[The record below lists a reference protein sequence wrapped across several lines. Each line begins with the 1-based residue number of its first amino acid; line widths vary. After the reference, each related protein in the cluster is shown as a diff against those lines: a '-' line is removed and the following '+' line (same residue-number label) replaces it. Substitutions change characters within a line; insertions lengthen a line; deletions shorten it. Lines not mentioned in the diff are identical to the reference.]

1 MDISPT
7 IALIISLSAVCA
19 ASVAGGAAAIR
30 IRLGHRALQFALSA
44 VAGVMLG
51 VACFHMLPHAF
62 MARGSA
68 AVATHDGIEP
78 LMIAAVMGFTVMF
91 VLARFLDHHRHEP
104 VDAAGAAGGA
114 HACTHG
120 HHGHAHGAAHA
131 HGHAHV
137 AAAGHDDGLAG
148 GASAPAMLGRGGWIG
163 AFAGLGLHS
172 ALEGIAIAAAIELGA
187 REGHGALAG
196 FATVLVVLLHKPF
209 DAMTLSTMLAAAGAS
224 AARRHVMNA
233 VFAAIVP
240 LGAVAFALGVRG
252 DSSGMLGLALAF
264 SAGTFLC
271 IAAADLLPEL
281 QFHSHDRLGLTAAL
295 VAGLALA
302 WGIGRLEASTHSHEH
317 GAACT
322 DPSHGHSHDHGNG
335 HDHGHSDD
343 HDHSHDPGP

>member
-1 MDISPT
+1 VDIHPT
-7 IALIISLSAVCA
+7 IALIISLTAVCV
-19 ASVAGGAAAIR
+19 ASTAGGAIAIR
-30 IRLGHRALQFALSA
+30 VRLGHRALQFALSA

-62 MARGSA
+62 MARGPA
-68 AVATHDGIEP
+68 ALVTHGGIEP
-78 LMIAAVMGFTVMF
+78 VMIAAVLGFVVMF

-104 VDAAGAAGGA
+104 VESVGPEACGDGCAHDHGHGGHAPSRAHGAQGHAAGA
-114 HACTHG
+114 
-120 HHGHAHGAAHA
+120 HGA
-131 HGHAHV
+131 
-137 AAAGHDDGLAG
+137 D
-148 GASAPAMLGRGGWIG
+148 ASPAMVSRGGWIG

-224 AARRHVMNA
+224 TARRHAMNA

-240 LGAVAFALGVRG
+240 LGAAAFALGVRG
-252 DSSGMLGLALAF
+252 DGAGILGLALAF

-281 QFHSHDRLGLTAAL
+281 QFHSHDRLGLTASL
-295 VAGLALA
+295 VAGLGIA
-302 WGIGRLEASTHSHEH
+302 WGIGRLEAATHSHDH

-322 DPSHGHSHDHGNG
+322 DPSHDHG
-335 HDHGHSDD
+335 HDHGHN
-343 HDHSHDPGP
+343 HDHGHGEDHNHDHGDAPGH

>member
-7 IALIISLSAVCA
+7 IALIISLAVVCA
-19 ASVAGGAAAIR
+19 ASIAGGAAAIR
-30 IRLGHRALQFALSA
+30 VRLGHRALQFALSA

-68 AVATHDGIEP
+68 ALATHDGIEP
-78 LMIAAVMGFTVMF
+78 VMISAVLGFTVMF

-104 VDAAGAAGGA
+104 VDAVDAAAGGGHACGRGHHGHGHAHAHGSGAGAAGVSASGDDTGA
-114 HACTHG
+114 
-120 HHGHAHGAAHA
+120 GA
-131 HGHAHV
+131 G
-137 AAAGHDDGLAG
+137 
-148 GASAPAMLGRGGWIG
+148 AMLGRGGWIG

-187 REGHGALAG
+187 RDGHGALAG

-224 AARRHVMNA
+224 SARRHVMNV

-252 DSSGMLGLALAF
+252 DSSGILGLALAF

-295 VAGLALA
+295 VAGLGIA
-302 WGIGRLEASTHSHEH
+302 WGIGRLEAATHSHEH
-317 GAACT
+317 GASCT
-322 DPSHGHSHDHGNG
+322 DPSHDHSHDHGHSHDH
-335 HDHGHSDD
+335 D

>member
-1 MDISPT
+1 MDIPPT
-7 IALIISLSAVCA
+7 IALIISLAAVCA
-19 ASVAGGAAAIR
+19 ASIAGGAIAIR
-30 IRLGHRALQFALSA
+30 VRLGHRTLQFALSG

-62 MARGSA
+62 MARGTA
-68 AVATHDGIEP
+68 ALATHDGIEP
-78 LMIAAVMGFTVMF
+78 VMIAAMLGFVVMF

-104 VDAAGAAGGA
+104 VESGGPESESA
-114 HACTHG
+114 ACTHG
-120 HHGHAHGAAHA
+120 HGA
-131 HGHAHV
+131 HGHVAHSHS
-137 AAAGHDDGLAG
+137 AHATGAGTG
-148 GASAPAMLGRGGWIG
+148 GDTASPAMVSRGGWIG

-240 LGAVAFALGVRG
+240 LGAAAFALGVRG
-252 DSSGMLGLALAF
+252 DGAGILGLALAF

-295 VAGLALA
+295 VAGLGIA
-302 WGIGRLEASTHSHEH
+302 WGIGRLEAATHSHEH

-322 DPSHGHSHDHGNG
+322 DPSHDHGAGHDHDHDHNHDHG
-335 HDHGHSDD
+335 HDHGDA
-343 HDHSHDPGP
+343 PGH

>member
-1 MDISPT
+1 MDIPPT
-7 IALIISLSAVCA
+7 IALIISLAVVCA
-19 ASVAGGAAAIR
+19 ASIAGGAAAIR
-30 IRLGHRALQFALSA
+30 LRLGHRALQFALSA

-62 MARGSA
+62 MARGASA
-68 AVATHDGIEP
+68 AATHDGIEP
-78 LMIAAVMGFTVMF
+78 VMIAAVLGFTVMF

-104 VDAAGAAGGA
+104 VDAIDPSGAG
-114 HACTHG
+114 HACAHG
-120 HHGHAHGAAHA
+120 HHGHGHGDA
-131 HGHAHV
+131 HGHAH
-137 AAAGHDDGLAG
+137 GPDAG
-148 GASAPAMLGRGGWIG
+148 GGRGEPGASAMLGRGGWIG

-224 AARRHVMNA
+224 TARRHAMNI

-252 DSSGMLGLALAF
+252 DSSGILGLALAF

-295 VAGLALA
+295 VTGLAIA
-302 WGIGRLEASTHSHEH
+302 WGIGRLEAATHSHEH

-322 DPSHGHSHDHGNG
+322 DPSHDHGGSHN
-335 HDHGHSDD
+335 HDHGHD
-343 HDHSHDPGP
+343 HDHDHGHDPGP

>member
-7 IALIISLSAVCA
+7 IALIISLAVVCA
-19 ASVAGGAAAIR
+19 ASVAGGVAAIR

-62 MARGSA
+62 MARGSDA
-68 AVATHDGIEP
+68 LATHGGIEP
-78 LMIAAVMGFTVMF
+78 IMIAAVLGFTVMF

-104 VDAAGAAGGA
+104 VDESGHGA
-114 HACTHG
+114 HACGHG
-120 HHGHAHGAAHA
+120 GHGHAHAP
-131 HGHAHV
+131 
-137 AAAGHDDGLAG
+137 DG
-148 GASAPAMLGRGGWIG
+148 SAPVVGRGGWIG

-172 ALEGIAIAAAIELGA
+172 ALEGVAIAAAIELGA

-233 VFAAIVP
+233 LFAAIVP
-240 LGAVAFALGVRG
+240 LGAVAFALGVRD
-252 DSSGMLGLALAF
+252 DSSGILGLALAF

-295 VAGLALA
+295 VAGLAVA
-302 WGIGRLEASTHSHEH
+302 WGIGRLEAATHSHAH
-317 GAACT
+317 GASCT
-322 DPSHGHSHDHGNG
+322 DPSHDHGHDHGEG
-335 HDHGHSDD
+335 HDHGH
-343 HDHSHDPGP
+343 DPGP

>member
-1 MDISPT
+1 MDISPA
-7 IALIISLSAVCA
+7 IALIVSLAVVCA
-19 ASVAGGAAAIR
+19 ASIAGGAAAIR

-68 AVATHDGIEP
+68 ALATHEGIEP
-78 LMIAAVMGFTVMF
+78 VMIAAVLGFAVMF

-104 VDAAGAAGGA
+104 VDAAGAGGG
-114 HACTHG
+114 HSCSHG
-120 HHGHAHGAAHA
+120 HHGHAHPDAHA
-131 HGHAHV
+131 SASQS
-137 AAAGHDDGLAG
+137 DAG
-148 GASAPAMLGRGGWIG
+148 GGAAMLGRGGWIG

-224 AARRHVMNA
+224 SARRHAMNI

-252 DSSGMLGLALAF
+252 DSSGILGLALAF

-295 VAGLALA
+295 VAGLGIA
-302 WGIGRLEASTHSHEH
+302 WGIGRLEAATHSHEH

-322 DPSHGHSHDHGNG
+322 DPSHDHSHDHD

-343 HDHSHDPGP
+343 PGP

>member
-7 IALIISLSAVCA
+7 MALIGSLAAVCA
-19 ASVAGGAAAIR
+19 ASIIGGAAAIR
-30 IRLGHRALQFALSA
+30 IRLGHRALQFALSG

-51 VACFHMLPHAF
+51 VACFHMLPHAL
-62 MARGSA
+62 MARGAS
-68 AVATHDGIEP
+68 ATHEGIEP
-78 LMIAAVMGFTVMF
+78 VMIAAVLGFVLMF

-104 VDAAGAAGGA
+104 VPAADAAGGGHECA
-114 HACTHG
+114 HG
-120 HHGHAHGAAHA
+120 HHGHSHTHGDAAGPA
-131 HGHAHV
+131 
-137 AAAGHDDGLAG
+137 AAAGSD
-148 GASAPAMLGRGGWIG
+148 APVLGRGGWIG

-187 REGHGALAG
+187 RESHGALAG

-224 AARRHVMNA
+224 NARRHAMNV

-240 LGAVAFALGVRG
+240 LGAIAFALGVRG
-252 DSSGMLGLALAF
+252 DSSGLLGLALAF

-281 QFHSHDRLGLTAAL
+281 QFHSHDRFGLTAAL
-295 VAGLALA
+295 VAGLGIA
-302 WGIGRLEASTHSHEH
+302 WGIGRLEAATHAHEH

-322 DPSHGHSHDHGNG
+322 DPAHDHAHGHEGGAHH
-335 HDHGHSDD
+335 D

>member
-1 MDISPT
+1 M
-7 IALIISLSAVCA
+7 V
-19 ASVAGGAAAIR
+19 
-30 IRLGHRALQFALSA
+30 
-44 VAGVMLG
+44 
-51 VACFHMLPHAF
+51 
-62 MARGSA
+62 
-68 AVATHDGIEP
+68 
-78 LMIAAVMGFTVMF
+78 
-91 VLARFLDHHRHEP
+91 
-104 VDAAGAAGGA
+104 
-114 HACTHG
+114 
-120 HHGHAHGAAHA
+120 
-131 HGHAHV
+131 
-137 AAAGHDDGLAG
+137 
-148 GASAPAMLGRGGWIG
+148 GRGGWIG

-252 DSSGMLGLALAF
+252 DGAGILGLALAF

-295 VAGLALA
+295 VAGLGIA
-302 WGIGRLEASTHSHEH
+302 WGIGRLEAATHSHEH
-317 GAACT
+317 GGACT
-322 DPSHGHSHDHGNG
+322 DPSHDHSHDHDHDHDHG
-335 HDHGHSDD
+335 HDHGDA
-343 HDHSHDPGP
+343 PGH

>member
-1 MDISPT
+1 MDIPPT
-7 IALIISLSAVCA
+7 IALIISLAAVCV
-19 ASVAGGAAAIR
+19 ASVLGGAASIR
-30 IRLGHRALQFALSA
+30 IRLGHRALQFALSG

-62 MARGSA
+62 MARGA
-68 AVATHDGIEP
+68 QAVATHDGIEP
-78 LMIAAVMGFTVMF
+78 VMVAAVLGFVVMF

-104 VDAAGAAGGA
+104 VEAIDPASGGHSCAHGSHGHAQGAGDSHGHVHA
-114 HACTHG
+114 HA
-120 HHGHAHGAAHA
+120 HAHGASA
-131 HGHAHV
+131 GSG
-137 AAAGHDDGLAG
+137 AA
-148 GASAPAMLGRGGWIG
+148 APAMLGRGGWIG

-224 AARRHVMNA
+224 NARRHAMNVA
-233 VFAAIVP
+233 FAAIVP
-240 LGAVAFALGVRG
+240 LGAAAFALGVRG
-252 DSSGMLGLALAF
+252 DGAGILGLALAF

-295 VAGLALA
+295 VAGLGIA
-302 WGIGRLEASTHSHEH
+302 WGIGRLEAATHSHEH
-317 GAACT
+317 GASCT
-322 DPSHGHSHDHGNG
+322 DPSHSHGHGDHSHGDHSHDH
-335 HDHGHSDD
+335 DHG
-343 HDHSHDPGP
+343 HDPGP

>member
-7 IALIISLSAVCA
+7 IALIISLAVVCA

-62 MARGSA
+62 MARGPS

-78 LMIAAVMGFTVMF
+78 VMIAAVLGFIVMF

-104 VDAAGAAGGA
+104 VDADGGA
-114 HACTHG
+114 HACSHG
-120 HHGHAHGAAHA
+120 HHGHVHA
-131 HGHAHV
+131 HGSGAGAAAASAAG
-137 AAAGHDDGLAG
+137 AAAGAG
-148 GASAPAMLGRGGWIG
+148 APAMLGRGGWIG

-224 AARRHVMNA
+224 AARRHVMNV

-240 LGAVAFALGVRG
+240 LGAAAFALGVRG
-252 DSSGMLGLALAF
+252 DSSGILGLALAF

-295 VAGLALA
+295 VAGLGIA
-302 WGIGRLEASTHSHEH
+302 WGIGRLEAATHSHEH
-317 GAACT
+317 GASCT
-322 DPSHGHSHDHGNG
+322 DPSHDHGHSHDH
-335 HDHGHSDD
+335 D

>member
-1 MDISPT
+1 MPADISPT
-7 IALIISLSAVCA
+7 IALIVSLAAVCV
-19 ASVAGGAAAIR
+19 ASIGGGAAAIR

-68 AVATHDGIEP
+68 ATASHDGIEP
-78 LMIAAVMGFTVMF
+78 VMISAVLGFTVMF

-104 VDAAGAAGGA
+104 VDAVGAVGGAA
-114 HACTHG
+114 CSHG
-120 HHGHAHGAAHA
+120 HGHSHNVHGHAVPAGVDGA
-131 HGHAHV
+131 V
-137 AAAGHDDGLAG
+137 AT
-148 GASAPAMLGRGGWIG
+148 PAMLGRGGWIG

-224 AARRHVMNA
+224 AARRHAINIL
-233 VFAAIVP
+233 FAAIVP

-252 DSSGMLGLALAF
+252 DTSGILGLALAF

-281 QFHSHDRLGLTAAL
+281 QFHSHDRVGLTVSL
-295 VAGLALA
+295 VAGLGIA
-302 WGIGRLEASTHSHEH
+302 WGIGRLEAATHSHEH

-322 DPSHGHSHDHGNG
+322 DPSHDHSHG
-335 HDHGHSDD
+335 HDHGHD
-343 HDHSHDPGP
+343 HGDDPGP

>member
-7 IALIISLSAVCA
+7 IALIISLAVVCA
-19 ASVAGGAAAIR
+19 ASIAGGAAAIR
-30 IRLGHRALQFALSA
+30 LRLGHRALQFALSA

-51 VACFHMLPHAF
+51 VACFHMLPHAL
-62 MARGSA
+62 MAREASA
-68 AVATHDGIEP
+68 LATHGGIEP
-78 LMIAAVMGFTVMF
+78 VMIAAVLGFTVMF

-104 VDAAGAAGGA
+104 VEAIDPSGAGHACAHGHDGHGHGVPHSRAHGAGEEAGAAPG
-114 HACTHG
+114 
-120 HHGHAHGAAHA
+120 
-131 HGHAHV
+131 
-137 AAAGHDDGLAG
+137 
-148 GASAPAMLGRGGWIG
+148 APAMLGRGGWIG

-172 ALEGIAIAAAIELGA
+172 ALEGIAIAAAIELGS

-224 AARRHVMNA
+224 TARRHAMNV

-240 LGAVAFALGVRG
+240 LGAAVFALGVRG
-252 DSSGMLGLALAF
+252 DSSGILGLALAF

-281 QFHSHDRLGLTAAL
+281 QFHSHDRLGLTATL
-295 VAGLALA
+295 VTGLAVA
-302 WGIGRLEASTHSHEH
+302 WGIGRLEAATHAHEH

-322 DPSHGHSHDHGNG
+322 DPSHDHGDSHDQDHGHDQDHD
-335 HDHGHSDD
+335 HDHGH
-343 HDHSHDPGP
+343 DPGP

>member
-7 IALIISLSAVCA
+7 IALIISLAVVCA

-62 MARGSA
+62 MARGPS

-78 LMIAAVMGFTVMF
+78 VMIAAVLGFIVMF

-104 VDAAGAAGGA
+104 VDAVDADGGS
-114 HACTHG
+114 HACSHG
-120 HHGHAHGAAHA
+120 HHGHGHA
-131 HGHAHV
+131 HGSGGGAAV
-137 AAAGHDDGLAG
+137 ASAAGPAAG
-148 GASAPAMLGRGGWIG
+148 AGAPAMLGRGGWIG

-224 AARRHVMNA
+224 AARRHVMNV

-252 DSSGMLGLALAF
+252 DSSGILGLALAF

-295 VAGLALA
+295 VAGLGIA
-302 WGIGRLEASTHSHEH
+302 WGIGRLEAATHSHEH
-317 GAACT
+317 GASCT
-322 DPSHGHSHDHGNG
+322 DPSHDHSHDH
-335 HDHGHSDD
+335 D

>member
-7 IALIISLSAVCA
+7 IALTISLAAVCA
-19 ASVAGGAAAIR
+19 ASIAGGAAAIR
-30 IRLGHRALQFALSA
+30 VRLGHRALQFALSA

-62 MARGSA
+62 MARGPS

-78 LMIAAVMGFTVMF
+78 VMIAAVLGFVVMF

-104 VDAAGAAGGA
+104 VDAVDAAGSG
-114 HACTHG
+114 HACSHG
-120 HHGHAHGAAHA
+120 HHA
-131 HGHAHV
+131 HGHAHGSGGV
-137 AAAGHDDGLAG
+137 AAGVSAAGA
-148 GASAPAMLGRGGWIG
+148 ASGAPAMLGRGGWIG

-196 FATVLVVLLHKPF
+196 LATVLVVLLHKPF

-224 AARRHVMNA
+224 AARRHAMNV

-240 LGAVAFALGVRG
+240 LGAAAFALGVRG
-252 DSSGMLGLALAF
+252 DSSGILGLALAF

-295 VAGLALA
+295 VAGLGIA
-302 WGIGRLEASTHSHEH
+302 WGIGRLEAATHSHEH
-317 GAACT
+317 GTTCT
-322 DPSHGHSHDHGNG
+322 DPAHDHSHDHGHSHDH
-335 HDHGHSDD
+335 D

>member
-7 IALIISLSAVCA
+7 IALIISLAAVCA
-19 ASVAGGAAAIR
+19 ASIAGGAAAIR
-30 IRLGHRALQFALSA
+30 LRLGHRALQFALSA
-44 VAGVMLG
+44 IAGVMLG

-62 MARGSA
+62 MARGTSA
-68 AVATHDGIEP
+68 LATHGGIEP
-78 LMIAAVMGFTVMF
+78 VMIAAVLGFTVMF

-104 VDAAGAAGGA
+104 VDAIDPSGAGHACA
-114 HACTHG
+114 HASHG
-120 HHGHAHGAAHA
+120 HGHAVPHA
-131 HGHAHV
+131 HPPQ
-137 AAAGHDDGLAG
+137 AGAG
-148 GASAPAMLGRGGWIG
+148 APAMLGRGGWIG

-224 AARRHVMNA
+224 SARRHAMNV

-240 LGAVAFALGVRG
+240 LGAAAFALGVRG
-252 DSSGMLGLALAF
+252 DSSGILGLALAF

-295 VAGLALA
+295 VTGLAVA
-302 WGIGRLEASTHSHEH
+302 WGIGRLEAATHSHEH
-317 GAACT
+317 GAACA
-322 DPSHGHSHDHGNG
+322 DPSHDHGG
-335 HDHGHSDD
+335 SHGHDHDHDHGH
-343 HDHSHDPGP
+343 DPGP

>member
-1 MDISPT
+1 MPVDISPT
-7 IALIISLSAVCA
+7 IALIISLAVVCA

-62 MARGSA
+62 MARGPS

-78 LMIAAVMGFTVMF
+78 VMIAAVLGFIVMF

-104 VDAAGAAGGA
+104 VDADGVA

-120 HHGHAHGAAHA
+120 HHGHVHA
-131 HGHAHV
+131 HGSGAGADAASAAG
-137 AAAGHDDGLAG
+137 AAAGAG
-148 GASAPAMLGRGGWIG
+148 APAMLGRGGWIG

-172 ALEGIAIAAAIELGA
+172 ALEGVAIAAAIELGA

-196 FATVLVVLLHKPF
+196 LATVLVVLLHKPF

-224 AARRHVMNA
+224 AARRHVMNV

-240 LGAVAFALGVRG
+240 LGAAAFALGVRG
-252 DSSGMLGLALAF
+252 DSSGILGLALAF

-295 VAGLALA
+295 VAGLGIA
-302 WGIGRLEASTHSHEH
+302 WGIGRLEAATHSHEH
-317 GAACT
+317 GASCT
-322 DPSHGHSHDHGNG
+322 DPSH
-335 HDHGHSDD
+335 DHGHSPDHD

>member
-1 MDISPT
+1 VDISPT
-7 IALIISLSAVCA
+7 IALIISLAAVCA
-19 ASVAGGAAAIR
+19 ASVAGGAVAIR

-62 MARGSA
+62 MARGPS

-78 LMIAAVMGFTVMF
+78 VMIAAVLGFIVMF

-104 VDAAGAAGGA
+104 VDAVDPDGGA
-114 HACTHG
+114 HACSHG
-120 HHGHAHGAAHA
+120 HHAHAHSHPHGAAPDHA
-131 HGHAHV
+131 G
-137 AAAGHDDGLAG
+137 AG
-148 GASAPAMLGRGGWIG
+148 APAVLGRGGWIG

-224 AARRHVMNA
+224 AARRHVMNV

-240 LGAVAFALGVRG
+240 LGAAAFALGMRG
-252 DSSGMLGLALAF
+252 DSSGILGLALAF

-295 VAGLALA
+295 VAGLGIA
-302 WGIGRLEASTHSHEH
+302 WGIGRLEAATHSHEH

-322 DPSHGHSHDHGNG
+322 NPTHDHSHDHG
-335 HDHGHSDD
+335 HSHD

>member
-7 IALIISLSAVCA
+7 IALIISLAVVCA

-62 MARGSA
+62 MARGPS

-78 LMIAAVMGFTVMF
+78 VMIAAVLGFIVMF

-104 VDAAGAAGGA
+104 VDADGEA
-114 HACTHG
+114 HACSHG
-120 HHGHAHGAAHA
+120 HHGHVHA
-131 HGHAHV
+131 HGSGAGPAAASAAG
-137 AAAGHDDGLAG
+137 AAAGAG
-148 GASAPAMLGRGGWIG
+148 APAMLGRGGWIG

-224 AARRHVMNA
+224 AARRHVMNV

-240 LGAVAFALGVRG
+240 LGAAAFALGVRG
-252 DSSGMLGLALAF
+252 DSSGILGLALAF

-295 VAGLALA
+295 VAGLGIA
-302 WGIGRLEASTHSHEH
+302 WGIGRLEAATHSHEH
-317 GAACT
+317 GASCT
-322 DPSHGHSHDHGNG
+322 DPSHDHGHSHDH
-335 HDHGHSDD
+335 D

>member
-7 IALIISLSAVCA
+7 IALIISLAVVCA

-62 MARGSA
+62 MARGPS

-78 LMIAAVMGFTVMF
+78 VMIAAVLGFIVMF

-104 VDAAGAAGGA
+104 VDADGEA
-114 HACTHG
+114 HACSHG
-120 HHGHAHGAAHA
+120 HHGHVHA
-131 HGHAHV
+131 HGSGAGAAAASAAG
-137 AAAGHDDGLAG
+137 AAAGAG
-148 GASAPAMLGRGGWIG
+148 APAMLGRGGWIG

-224 AARRHVMNA
+224 AARRHVMNV

-240 LGAVAFALGVRG
+240 LGAAAFALGVRG
-252 DSSGMLGLALAF
+252 DSSGILGLALAF

-295 VAGLALA
+295 VAGLGIA
-302 WGIGRLEASTHSHEH
+302 WGIGRLEAATHSHEH
-317 GAACT
+317 GASCT
-322 DPSHGHSHDHGNG
+322 DPSHDHGHSHDH
-335 HDHGHSDD
+335 D

>member
-1 MDISPT
+1 MDLSPN
-7 IALIISLSAVCA
+7 IALVISLAVVCA
-19 ASVAGGAAAIR
+19 ASILGGAAAIR

-62 MARGSA
+62 MARGASA
-68 AVATHDGIEP
+68 TASHDGIEP
-78 LMIAAVMGFTVMF
+78 VMIAAVLGFTVMF

-104 VDAAGAAGGA
+104 AEAADPSGAGRECSHGHGAHSHGHLHGHGAGGAAGP
-114 HACTHG
+114 
-120 HHGHAHGAAHA
+120 
-131 HGHAHV
+131 
-137 AAAGHDDGLAG
+137 AAAAAPVAG
-148 GASAPAMLGRGGWIG
+148 ADAPAVLGRGGWIG

-224 AARRHVMNA
+224 AARRHVMNV

-252 DSSGMLGLALAF
+252 DTSGILGLALAF

-295 VAGLALA
+295 VAGLGIA
-302 WGIGRLEASTHSHEH
+302 WGIGRLEAATHSHEH
-317 GAACT
+317 GASCA
-322 DPSHGHSHDHGNG
+322 DPGHDHSHDHG
-335 HDHGHSDD
+335 HDHGHRD
-343 HDHSHDPGP
+343 DPGP